1 MNKIKKK
8 KIFFISGSR
17 SEYGQFSLLLKKL
30 STTKKINF
38 KLIIT
43 GMHLYEKFGKTY
55 KEAIK
60 DQIKIYKR
68 IKIDSNVDNDFTI
81 PNSFSLTVKKFTGFL
96 IKEKPDL
103 VILPGDRYEIL
114 AVAISCFFQNIPV
127 VHFYGGDT
135 SLGSQDEFF
144 RNSIS
149 NIAKYHFVSHNLAK
163 KKIIKK
169 NDILKKFIFNYG
181 ALSLD
186 NINKSQF
193 FTKKIVE
200 KKIDINL
207 NFKTILLTY
216 HPITVDQKVNRK
228 EIDILL
234 KSLKKLKNI
243 NIVFTYPNND
253 KGHDYIINRIQ
264 NFCKTNSKKYKFYK
278 SLGRKLYFSLI
289 QYSKLIIGNSSSLLY
304 EVPYLRRYS
313 LNVGLRQKGRI
324 FGNTV
329 VNISS
334 DRKDISNIIYKYLK
348 KDNPKHVTNPYYVKN
363 STKKILNKLFK
374 IIENI

>member
-60 DQIKIYKR
+60 DQIMIYKR

-200 KKIDINL
+200 KN
-207 NFKTILLTY
+207 
-216 HPITVDQKVNRK
+216 
-228 EIDILL
+228 
-234 KSLKKLKNI
+234 
-243 NIVFTYPNND
+243 
-253 KGHDYIINRIQ
+253 
-264 NFCKTNSKKYKFYK
+264 
-278 SLGRKLYFSLI
+278 
-289 QYSKLIIGNSSSLLY
+289 
-304 EVPYLRRYS
+304 
-313 LNVGLRQKGRI
+313 
-324 FGNTV
+324 
-329 VNISS
+329 
-334 DRKDISNIIYKYLK
+334 
-348 KDNPKHVTNPYYVKN
+348 
-363 STKKILNKLFK
+363 K
-374 IIENI
+374 IIFNRSE